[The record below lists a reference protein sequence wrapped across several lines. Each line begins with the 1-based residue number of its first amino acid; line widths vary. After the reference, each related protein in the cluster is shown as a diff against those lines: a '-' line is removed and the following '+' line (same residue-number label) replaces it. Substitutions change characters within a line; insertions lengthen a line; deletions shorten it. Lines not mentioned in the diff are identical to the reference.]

1 MAQLQVVSTN
11 RAPEPLPQFSQAVKH
26 NGMVYC
32 SGNIGIAPPPLNW
45 LEELS
50 RIGRQVGFHVHLDWL
65 SSVDPNPQRQALRN
79 LSVILEAA
87 GSNLRNVVKMNIYLT
102 TTDKYLTTMD
112 NFAMMNEAYDE
123 VFVWETKPVRSRS
136 GSQLFLLMPSS
147 AGLVLLSTSYPLGL
161 MWKLSALLLQP
172 KREYRVDG
180 VEALNWG
187 QCIDK
192 TGAFGLCCPSF
203 DSSFW
208 GGLGF
213 PYQAARFAS
222 SVPISWTR
230 LCFRFCFS

>member
-1 MAQLQVVSTN
+1 MAWCT
-11 RAPEPLPQFSQAVKH
+11 AQATLA
-26 NGMVYC
+26 
-32 SGNIGIAPPPLNW
+32 SPPPPPNW

-65 SSVDPNPQRQALRN
+65 SSVDPKPQRQALRN

-87 GSNLRNVVKMNIYLT
+87 GSNLWNVVKMNIYLT
-102 TTDKYLTTMD
+102 TMD
-112 NFAMMNEAYDE
+112 NFSMMNEAYDE
-123 VFVWETKPVRSRS
+123 VFVWETKPGRSRS
-136 GSQLFLLMPSS
+136 ASQLFLLMPSS

-172 KREYRVDG
+172 NREYRVDR

-187 QCIDK
+187 QCIDN

-213 PYQAARFAS
+213 PYQAARFAG
-222 SVPISWTR
+222 SVPVS
-230 LCFRFCFS
+230 